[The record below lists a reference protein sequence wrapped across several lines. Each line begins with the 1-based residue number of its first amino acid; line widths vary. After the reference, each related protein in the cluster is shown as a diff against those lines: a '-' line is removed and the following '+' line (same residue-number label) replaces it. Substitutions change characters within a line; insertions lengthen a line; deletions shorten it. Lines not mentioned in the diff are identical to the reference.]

1 MFNGKIHYKWSFSI
15 AMLVYQRVS
24 YFQFTACIWEVSC
37 INHRSAGDVGWKGV
51 FFWLRVLQW
60 QCNGKLLWNL
70 WHRMARLFFLLFTW
84 CNIRKGVLSARTTL
98 CFPKRS
104 QELLAWDTLNS
115 KDIPYT
121 LATLTGKIWKTIFQ
135 KGIEHAGCLQSG
147 SWILYSKH

>member
-1 MFNGKIHYKWSFSI
+1 MVIFNSYVSLPEGILFPVHCLYLRSQLHQSSFCRGCR
-15 AMLVYQRVS
+15 LEGR
-24 YFQFTACIWEVSC
+24 
-37 INHRSAGDVGWKGV
+37 
-51 FFWLRVLQW
+51 FFFSLRVLQW